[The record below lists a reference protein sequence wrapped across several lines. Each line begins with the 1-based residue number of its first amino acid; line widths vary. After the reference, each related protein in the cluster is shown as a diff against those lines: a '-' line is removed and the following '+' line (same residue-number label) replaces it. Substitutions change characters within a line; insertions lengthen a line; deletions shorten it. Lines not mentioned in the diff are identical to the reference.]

1 MLDHFKDECF
11 SEEDENGVKKAVGE
25 PLFYWECVMSDSF
38 AETVENMFYLSF
50 LLKLKVIV
58 CWVSLKLNIQGPT
71 IGTRGAI
78 GQNFSIA

>member
-1 MLDHFKDECF
+1 MCTT
-11 SEEDENGVKKAVGE
+11 ENGKFVGE

-58 CWVSLKLNIQGPT
+58 CWVSLILFELAVFKRVSRTTYHLTYYRSLPT
-71 IGTRGAI
+71 ITL
-78 GQNFSIA
+78 S